1 MRRTGILL
9 GPAHL
14 VCSDLID
21 VDSLSEGLMVRSRSI
36 SEVHAWRRQM
46 SRRRFLQHASLAMAG
61 LALAA
66 CSNDSD
72 QPTAT
77 PEPEP
82 EPTATPVLVQEVEG
96 FDDPTRWEG
105 RTLTV
110 TSWGGEYQDA
120 QQRAFFEPFARLTG
134 AEVNTAATDLAV
146 LRTQV
151 DSGEVLWDVCDV
163 LTEDVL
169 RLANVGVIA
178 PIDFDEIDTEDI
190 LPEAMMEHGLSSS
203 FYSTV
208 LAYREGFWEEG
219 HVPQGWADF
228 WDLERFPGNRGL
240 HRDPQSTLEFALIAD
255 GVDLEDLYPID
266 IDRALA
272 SLDRIKASMFLW
284 WEQGA
289 QPTQMITSGD
299 IDMVSVWNSRIDRLS
314 LEGAPVLVQWNEAAI
329 SGDSWVLPSGSE
341 NVDIAMDFLRFASR
355 PEPGAAFA
363 SLVPFGPVN
372 ERTFDLLDDE
382 FRERLPTSPSLR
394 PQQFFINNEWWFANR
409 ESAGERFE
417 AWLAELI

>member
-1 MRRTGILL
+1 MSL
-9 GPAHL
+9 GRK
-14 VCSDLID
+14 SSQI
-21 VDSLSEGLMVRSRSI
+21 
-36 SEVHAWRRQM
+36 HAWQRRLN
-46 SRRRFLQHASLAMAG
+46 RRRFLQHASLALTG

-66 CSNDSD
+66 CGDDN

-82 EPTATPVLVQEVEG
+82 EPTATPVLVEAVEG
-96 FDDPTRWEG
+96 FDDPNRWEG

-134 AEVNTAATDLAV
+134 AEVQTAATDLAV

-151 DSGEVLWDVCDV
+151 DSGEVVWDVCDV

-169 RLANVGVIA
+169 PLANLGAISPIA
-178 PIDFDEIDTEDI
+178 FDEIDVDDL
-190 LPEAMMEHGLSSS
+190 LPEALMEHGLASS

-208 LAYREGFWEEG
+208 LAYREGFWDEDNI
-219 HVPQGWADF
+219 PQGWEDF
-228 WDLERFPGNRGL
+228 WDLERYPGNRGL
-240 HRDPQSTLEFALIAD
+240 HRNPQTTLEFALIAD
-255 GVDLEDLYPID
+255 GVAMDELYPLD
-266 IDRALA
+266 IERALA
-272 SLDRIKASMFLW
+272 SLDRIKPFMFLW

-314 LEGAPVLVQWNEAAI
+314 LEGAPVLIQWNEAAI
-329 SGDSWVLPSGSE
+329 SGDSWVLPAGGE
-341 NVDIAMDFLRFASR
+341 NLDIAMDFLRFASR

-363 SLVPFGPVN
+363 SQVPFGPVN
-372 ERTFDLLDDE
+372 ERSFDLLDE
-382 FRERLPTSPSLR
+382 ELRERLPTSPSLR

-409 ESAGERFE
+409 ESAGDRFE
-417 AWLAELI
+417 EWLAETV